1 MRQKPAL
8 AKTCRKKT
16 AIRPHLR
23 RIASHGA
30 ESLILLAPGRVEWIL
45 NGIAT

>member
-16 AIRPHLR
+16 AIRLYLR
-23 RIASHGA
+23 RIASQTA
-30 ESLILLAPGRVEWIL
+30 QALILLAPGRVEWIL
-45 NGIAT
+45 DPIAT